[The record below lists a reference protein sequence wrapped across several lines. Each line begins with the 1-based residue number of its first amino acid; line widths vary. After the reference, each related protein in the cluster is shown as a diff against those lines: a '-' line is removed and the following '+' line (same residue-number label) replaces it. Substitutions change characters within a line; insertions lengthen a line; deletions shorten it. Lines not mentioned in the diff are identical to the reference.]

1 VEDLYFAV
9 ALGDI
14 SPSQVAR
21 ALHEVTSPKAEAE
34 PHKPLLS
41 AAKPPKPDRGLTIE
55 GVGNLLTQLARCCQ
69 PVAGDPIAGFLTR
82 GRGVSIHREDC
93 PSMQHLAARH
103 AERVL
108 PVEWGRRGGQS
119 YQVDVLVRGI
129 DRKWLLKDITNV
141 IGVANAYVLGV
152 NSRVDPDTSKAE
164 LRFSL
169 RVNDFQQLGELLG
182 KMAAVPGVSDVRRT
196 P

>member
-1 VEDLYFAV
+1 MTILRTNYPRLFRELRRPVGFFGGIGDQTLFFAKAIAGVPHALVHFRKEVIRLIAEISMGAGTLAMIGGTV
-9 ALGDI
+9 AI
-14 SPSQVAR
+14 V
-21 ALHEVTSPKAEAE
+21 
-34 PHKPLLS
+34 
-41 AAKPPKPDRGLTIE
+41 
-55 GVGNLLTQLARCCQ
+55 
-69 PVAGDPIAGFLTR
+69 GFLTR

-103 AERVL
+103 PERVL

-129 DRKWLLKDITNV
+129 DRKWLLKDLSNV